1 MSKLILDKIYNEMD
15 LVDYIPLK
23 ANFKNVIFDYGNDF
37 LAEHELSNYPLVILT
52 LSKGIP
58 AFS

>member
-1 MSKLILDKIYNEMD
+1 MD